1 MSPAHDLKDAL
12 GLAAETSRPV
22 PSPAEDLARAQGAAR
37 ARTRRRFRAGL
48 AGLAVT
54 AVLGVGV
61 STLLT
66 DSAPTD
72 QGQQA
77 APVSPGTVRLV
88 AERFD
93 AAPYTFDLTP
103 RGWSVQGQ
111 RPQAVTIAPDDG
123 STSSH
128 PDDFVGKLVIMFD
141 ANPPSGELVQRD
153 GRDFWVSDSGAGY
166 TTMATR
172 TRGGEPSGVV
182 RIQYP
187 RDAGWDEES
196 MLAFLASV
204 HVGDGARHGLG

>member
-1 MSPAHDLKDAL
+1 MSPTPHAQHDIKDVL
-12 GLAAETSRPV
+12 GLAAETDCPV
-22 PSPAEDLARAQGAAR
+22 PTPTDDLARAQGAAR

-48 AGLAVT
+48 AGLAV
-54 AVLGVGV
+54 ASVLGVGAATV
-61 STLLT
+61 L
-66 DSAPTD
+66 DDAD
-72 QGQQA
+72 QQTSQ
-77 APVSPGTVRLV
+77 VSPGGVELV
-88 AERFD
+88 AQQLD

-123 STSSH
+123 STSKE

-141 ANPPSGELVQRD
+141 ANPPSGDAVELD
-153 GRDFWVSDSGAGY
+153 GRTFWVSDSGAGY

-172 TRGGEPSGVV
+172 TRGDEPAGVV

-187 RDAGWDEES
+187 RDAGWDEDS

-204 HVGDGARHGLG
+204 HVGDSARLGVG